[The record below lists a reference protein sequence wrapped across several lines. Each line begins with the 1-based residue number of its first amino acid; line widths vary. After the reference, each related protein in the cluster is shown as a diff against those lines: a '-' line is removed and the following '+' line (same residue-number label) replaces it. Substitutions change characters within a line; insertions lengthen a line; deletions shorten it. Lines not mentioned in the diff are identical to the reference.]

1 MIQPPYIQQGD
12 LIGLVCPAGSIPIEK
27 VQNCIET
34 LEKWGYAVKL
44 GKTVGAKSHSFS
56 GTDTERALDLQAMLD
71 DENIKVVL
79 CARGGYGMSRIID
92 QIDFSKFNAHP
103 KWVVG
108 FSDITVLHAA
118 LQKQNCMSIHGPMAA
133 AFNKGEAGLNYINSL
148 RHCIEGKPIHYKVAS
163 HSFNTMGIVQA
174 PIIGGTLCMMAHLV
188 GSKNQMDTAGK
199 IIFIEDVGEYH
210 YNIDRLMIQCKN
222 AGYFDQSKGVIVG
235 GFTDLKDNASDFGA
249 SANEIIAKYLQQLA
263 IPVCFDFPVGH
274 GLENYAIK
282 EGQDYL
288 LEVHVQGV
296 DLKEA

>member
-12 LIGLVCPAGSIPIEK
+12 HIGLVCPAGAIPIEK

-34 LEKWGYAVKL
+34 LEKWGYLVQL
-44 GKTVGAKSHSFS
+44 GKTVGAKLHSFS

-71 DENIKVVL
+71 DENIKVIL

-133 AFNKGEAGLNYINSL
+133 AFNKGDAGLKYIDSL
-148 RHCIEGKPIHYKVAS
+148 RHCLEGKATQYKANS
-163 HSFNTMGIVQA
+163 HTFNKIGLVQA
-174 PIIGGTLCMMAHLV
+174 PIIGGNLCMMAHLV
-188 GSKNQMDTAGK
+188 GSKNQMDTSGK
-199 IIFIEDVGEYH
+199 IIFLEEVAEYH

-222 AGYFDQSKGVIVG
+222 AGLFEKCVGVIVG

-249 SANEIIAKYLQQLA
+249 TANEIVLQHLQHLP
-263 IPVCFDFPVGH
+263 IPICFDFPLGH
-274 GLENYAIK
+274 GLENFAIK
-282 EGQDYL
+282 QGQDYL
-288 LEVHVQGV
+288 LEVQEQGV

>member
-1 MIQPPYIQQGD
+1 MIQPPYIQLGD
-12 LIGLVCPAGSIPIEK
+12 TIGLVCPAGAIPIEK

-34 LEKWGYAVKL
+34 LEKWGYSVKL

-71 DENIKVVL
+71 DQNIKVIL

-103 KWVVG
+103 KWLVG

-133 AFNKGEAGLNYINSL
+133 AFNKGEAGLAYINSL
-148 RHCIEGKPIHYKVAS
+148 RHCLEGQASHYKANS
-163 HSFNTMGIVQA
+163 HAFNKLGVVQA
-174 PIIGGTLCMMAHLV
+174 PIIGGNLCMMAHLV
-188 GSKNQMDTAGK
+188 GSKNQMDAARK
-199 IIFIEDVGEYH
+199 IIFLEEVAEHH

-222 AGYFDQSKGVIVG
+222 AGFFDHCKGVIVG
-235 GFTDLKDNASDFGA
+235 SFTDLKDNASDFGA
-249 SANEIIAKYLQQLA
+249 TANEIVAQHLQHLS
-263 IPVCFDFPVGH
+263 IPICFDFPLGH
-274 GLENYAIK
+274 GLENFAIK
-282 EGQDYL
+282 QGQDYL
-288 LEVHVQGV
+288 LEVHAQEV